1 MLLAAL
7 LLAATV
13 RAQTFTGKIVGRVVD
28 SQQTAIPN
36 AGVTL
41 RNLEREF
48 QRHTVANAQGEYI
61 FELVP
66 PGTYTVLMD
75 YEGFAPTAVHVEVV
89 VATTVRVDVTLGI
102 QPVQQEVRVVGE
114 SGVTVQ
120 PENAG
125 VGRVSLRYH
134 LLLFKVLFVSFIML
148 PTPACLQYR

>member
-1 MLLAAL
+1 
-7 LLAATV
+7 
-13 RAQTFTGKIVGRVVD
+13 VV
-28 SQQTAIPN
+28 Q
-36 AGVTL
+36 
-41 RNLEREF
+41 
-48 QRHTVANAQGEYI
+48 
-61 FELVP
+61 
-66 PGTYTVLMD
+66 
-75 YEGFAPTAVHVEVV
+75 VEVV